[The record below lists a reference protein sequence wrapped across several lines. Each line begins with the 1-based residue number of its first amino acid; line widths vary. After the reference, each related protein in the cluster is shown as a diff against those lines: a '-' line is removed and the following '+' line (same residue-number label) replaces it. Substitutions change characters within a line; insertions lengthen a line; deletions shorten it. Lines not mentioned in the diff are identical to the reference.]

1 MKRSAVNQAIA
12 WPRTICKK
20 TISICPNTPYWPL
33 ETWKA
38 NAGKLDTVR
47 KVMLGWDITDYGLND
62 FEHIGSVLYTVRN
75 GSIED
80 KNVGVPFCEKYIVMR
95 DGQRLTN
102 HYHVAKTEDIINRAG
117 GTLRLYLWK
126 VDPATGKMTD
136 EDVDVYMDGVLH
148 TFKAGEE
155 VLVEPGNSISLTPYI
170 AHHLRPQARQR
181 PSGGRSLL
189 HQRRQHRQ
197 LLPRR
202 MPALHHHRGRRAH
215 GLPPLQRIRQS
226 PLTTPQ
232 APRARPPRRAH
243 FSSPFPPFPAPTG
256 SRLHRLPTPPPP
268 RLHRLPTSPAPNPTG
283 SHPTG
288 SQPHRLH
295 QPPTP
300 STPPAL
306 PAPISPPRQCSVPP
320 SPKTPQADGPCSWAV
335 RRVHAPPPNQKR
347 NKAPMPPAR
356 GAWAR
361 VHGAKGTGRGT
372 AVSRWGGGGSGRRRR
387 RF

>member
-12 WPRTICKK
+12 WAKDYLQKNNIHLPEYA
-20 TISICPNTPYWPL
+20 YWPL

-75 GSIED
+75 GSIDD

-170 AHHLRPQARQR
+170 AHIFGPKPGSDLVVGEVSSINDDNTDNYFLEECLRYTTIEDDEPMTC
-181 PSGGRSLL
+181 PLCNEYDK
-189 HQRRQHRQ
+189 
-197 LLPRR
+197 
-202 MPALHHHRGRRAH
+202 AL
-215 GLPPLQRIRQS
+215 
-226 PLTTPQ
+226 
-232 APRARPPRRAH
+232 
-243 FSSPFPPFPAPTG
+243 
-256 SRLHRLPTPPPP
+256 
-268 RLHRLPTSPAPNPTG
+268 
-283 SHPTG
+283 
-288 SQPHRLH
+288 
-295 QPPTP
+295 
-300 STPPAL
+300 
-306 PAPISPPRQCSVPP
+306 
-320 SPKTPQADGPCSWAV
+320 
-335 RRVHAPPPNQKR
+335 
-347 NKAPMPPAR
+347 
-356 GAWAR
+356 
-361 VHGAKGTGRGT
+361 
-372 AVSRWGGGGSGRRRR
+372 
-387 RF
+387 